1 MISDMKRNLWTAA
14 LALTALAAA
23 TPATAQRCES
33 VSDLA
38 KARPMFSDYAVKEE
52 SIARPAPVVLSSS
65 EARRFRSAL
74 REAAKAGPNF
84 AGHYT
89 IAGWGCGTSCLD
101 WGIVDARTG
110 KVTFDA
116 KLRMLETMSDDWA
129 RYDAL
134 TKTYAASGANKE
146 GFDLLLFRRDSSLL
160 IMLGAPGEDEKR
172 DGVTYL
178 HWTGTRFEQV
188 GFIEAF
194 AICRP
199 D

>member
-1 MISDMKRNLWTAA
+1 MTSDTKQNLWTAA
-14 LALTALAAA
+14 AALAALLCA
-23 TPATAQRCES
+23 TPALGARCLGVVE
-33 VSDLA
+33 VP
-38 KARPMFSDYAVKEE
+38 KAGPKFSDYAVKPEK
-52 SIARPAPVVLSSS
+52 IAHPAPVVLASRG
-65 EARRFRSAL
+65 ARRFRSAL
-74 REAAKAGPNF
+74 SEAAKAGPNF

-116 KLRMLETMSDDWA
+116 KLRVLETLSSDWA
-129 RYDAL
+129 NYETL

-146 GFDLLLFRRDSSLL
+146 DFDLLLFRRDSSLL
-160 IMLGAPGEDEKR
+160 VMLGAPGEDEAR
-172 DGVTYL
+172 DGVHYL

-188 GFIEAF
+188 KFIPAKE
-194 AICRP
+194 ICRP